1 MYVLSEY
8 FGIIEKLFTALIVAV
23 PTAMI
28 SSHLAVKK
36 YRTDRWWD
44 KKAEAYL
51 EAISALNDVILYCDY
66 ALEYH
71 IFDMN
76 RDKHQ
81 VSKLKEQ
88 FDLSCLKLRAQNNA
102 SELLF
107 SPDACEVLRQF
118 NFKLS
123 VAEEKQD
130 LEVELSS
137 IRVAAEDTQRK
148 LSSFASKNLQI
159 K

>member
-1 MYVLSEY
+1 MSVY
-8 FGIIEKLFTALIVAV
+8 FEIIEKLFTALVVAV
-23 PTAMI
+23 PTAWI
-28 SSHLAVKK
+28 SSYLAVKK

-51 EAISALNDVILYCDY
+51 DVIGALNDVLLYCDY
-66 ALEYH
+66 ASEYH
-71 IFDMN
+71 IYDMN

-107 SPDACEVLRQF
+107 SSDACKVLREL

-130 LEVELSS
+130 LEEELCS
-137 IRVAAEDTQRK
+137 IRVAAEDALLK
-148 LSSFASKNLQI
+148 LSNFAPKNLGV